1 MTDAPV
7 NGESPLAI
15 VCCGGSI
22 PFAVAD
28 TVQRRGRRVVLF
40 ACRGWADPKEVARF
54 PHHWI
59 AVAQLGR
66 FRRLARQA
74 GCRDVVF
81 IGTLVRPSLTQL
93 RLDWG
98 TIQALPRIVRA
109 YRGGDDHLLSGVAGI
124 FEWMGFRVVGAQDVA
139 PEILVRVGLLARR
152 EPTAR
157 DRSDIA
163 RGLSLLA
170 ATGPFDIG
178 QAAVVADNRVLAI
191 EAAEGTDQMLTRIA
205 ELRRNGRIRL
215 HEGAGVLVKAP
226 KPQQDQR
233 IDLPAIGPST
243 IEGLARAGLAGLA
256 VVAGAAVIAEPE
268 KVIRLADAA
277 NVFVVGVD
285 DEQTRPMTD
294 PVTADQGAVDQSLA
308 SCALPISRTSR
319 PLTIFLVAGEESGDR
334 LGAALMRAMI
344 QRTKGAVQFFGVGGH
359 DMAECGMQ
367 SLFPIDDIAVMGF
380 VAIPGR
386 LPTILRRLRETV
398 AAVIATQPD
407 ALVIIDSPDFT
418 HRVARRV
425 RAAAPT
431 IPIVDYVSPSVWAW
445 RPGRARAMRAYV
457 DHILALLPF
466 EPAAHA
472 RLGGPPC
479 TYVGHPLAERAAG
492 LRPSHDEARRRGER
506 PPVVLVLPGSRKSE
520 INRLLAVFGAA
531 IGKVAEQCG
540 PLELI
545 LPTVPHLL
553 QRVTDGTTNWPLRP
567 RIVVDPAD
575 KLAAF
580 RIAHAALAASGT
592 VTLELAIAGVPTVV
606 AYKASV
612 IEEVILRMLAK
623 VPTIVLANLV
633 LGENVMPEL
642 LQREANQDL
651 LAVALTSLL
660 ADTAERNNQLR
671 AFTRLDSIMGIGCV
685 APSETAAEIVA
696 SLASRGRRSQ
706 LALPVPAR
714 ANAQA

>member
-1 MTDAPV
+1 MTEAQVDR
-7 NGESPLAI
+7 ESPLAI

-28 TVQRRGRRVVLF
+28 RVQRRGRRVLLF
-40 ACRGWADPKEVARF
+40 ACRGWADPREVARF
-54 PHHWI
+54 PHHWV
-59 AVAQLGR
+59 AVAQLGH

-81 IGTLVRPSLTQL
+81 IGTLIRPSLTQL

-109 YRGGDDHLLSGVAGI
+109 FRGGDDHLLSGVAGI

-139 PEILVRVGLLARR
+139 PEILVREGLLARR

-163 RGLSLLA
+163 RALSLLA
-170 ATGPFDIG
+170 ATGQFDIG
-178 QAAVVADNRVLAI
+178 QAAVVADNRVLAV
-191 EAAEGTDQMLTRIA
+191 EAAEGTDQMLVRIA
-205 ELRRNGRIRL
+205 EMRRNGRIRIP
-215 HEGAGVLVKAP
+215 EGAGVLVKAP

-233 IDLPAIGPST
+233 IDLPAVGPST
-243 IEGLARAGLAGLA
+243 IEGIARAGLAGLA

-268 KVIRLADAA
+268 KVIRLADSAD
-277 NVFVVGVD
+277 VFVVGVSD
-285 DEQTRPMTD
+285 QHGESITD
-294 PVTADQGAVDQSLA
+294 PVAGKQVAANQPLA
-308 SCALPISRTSR
+308 RRALPTSQTGR

-344 QRTKGAVQFFGVGGH
+344 ERTKGAVRFVGVGGQ
-359 DMAECGMQ
+359 DMAASGMQ
-367 SLFPIDDIAVMGF
+367 SLFPIDEIAVMGF

-398 AAVIATQPD
+398 SAVISTRPD
-407 ALVIIDSPDFT
+407 VLVIIDSPDFT

-425 RAAAPT
+425 RAAAPA
-431 IPIVDYVSPSVWAW
+431 IPIVNYVSPSVWAW
-445 RPGRARAMRAYV
+445 RPGRARAMRSYV
-457 DHILALLPF
+457 DHVLALLPF
-466 EPAAHA
+466 EPAAHG

-492 LRPSHDEARRRGER
+492 FRPSHDEARRRGEH
-506 PPVVLVLPGSRKSE
+506 PPVVLVLPGSRESE

-531 IGKVAEQCG
+531 LAKVAQQCG

-553 QRVTDGTTNWPLRP
+553 RRVTEGTADWPLRP
-567 RIVVDPAD
+567 RIVVDPDD

-592 VTLELAIAGVPTVV
+592 VTLELALAGVPTVV

-612 IEEVILRMLAK
+612 IEEIILRMLAQ

-642 LQREANQDL
+642 LQREANRDQ
-651 LAVALTSLL
+651 LAAALISLL
-660 ADTAERNNQLR
+660 ADTAERNNQIR
-671 AFTRLDSIMGIGCV
+671 AFARLDAIMGIGSV
-685 APSETAAEIVA
+685 APSETAAEIVTG
-696 SLASRGRRSQ
+696 LAHRGRPSP
-706 LALPVPAR
+706 LVLPTSPR
-714 ANAQA
+714 ADA